1 MLNVLFPAMGWVG
14 TIDYSQ
20 SLYEVIAYHDV
31 FEVIGNY
38 QVYLL
43 SIGWN
48 AWYMI
53 EEFLDGAGTATVKL
67 RLAPI

>member
-1 MLNVLFPAMGWVG
+1 MGWIG

-20 SLYEVIAYHDV
+20 SLNDVIAYHDV
-31 FEVIGNY
+31 FEVVRDY

-43 SIGWN
+43 SIRRY

-53 EEFLDGAGTATVKL
+53 EEFLDGAGAATVEL

>member
-1 MLNVLFPAMGWVG
+1 MLFPAMGWVG

-20 SLYEVIAYHDV
+20 SLYEIIAYHDV

-43 SIGWN
+43 SIG
-48 AWYMI
+48 
-53 EEFLDGAGTATVKL
+53 
-67 RLAPI
+67 

>member
-1 MLNVLFPAMGWVG
+1 MGWVG

-31 FEVIGNY
+31 FEVIGDY

-48 AWYMI
+48 TWYMI
-53 EEFLDGAGTATVKL
+53 EEFLDGTGTATVEL

>member
-1 MLNVLFPAMGWVG
+1 MLPAMGWVG

-53 EEFLDGAGTATVKL
+53 EEFLDGAGAATVEL

>member
-1 MLNVLFPAMGWVG
+1 MFPAMGWVG

-20 SLYEVIAYHDV
+20 SLYDVIAYHDV

-48 AWYMI
+48 ARYMI

-67 RLAPI
+67 SLASI

>member
-20 SLYEVIAYHDV
+20 SLYDVIAYHDV

-48 AWYMI
+48 TWYMI

>member
-1 MLNVLFPAMGWVG
+1 MLFPAMGWVG

-48 AWYMI
+48 TWYMI

-67 RLAPI
+67 RLATI

>member
-1 MLNVLFPAMGWVG
+1 MGWVG
-14 TIDYSQ
+14 TIDYCQ
-20 SLYEVIAYHDV
+20 SLNDVIAYHDV

-48 AWYMI
+48 TWYMI
-53 EEFLDGAGTATVKL
+53 EELLDGTGAATVKL

>member
-1 MLNVLFPAMGWVG
+1 MGWVG
-14 TIDYSQ
+14 TIDYRQ
-20 SLYEVIAYHDV
+20 SLNDVIAYHDV

-43 SIGWN
+43 SIRWY

-53 EEFLDGAGTATVKL
+53 EEFLDGAGAATVEL
-67 RLAPI
+67 RLATI

>member
-1 MLNVLFPAMGWVG
+1 MFNVKLSAMGWVG
-14 TIDYSQ
+14 TIDYCQ
-20 SLYEVIAYHDV
+20 SLNDVIAYHDV
-31 FEVIGNY
+31 FEVVRDY

-48 AWYMI
+48 AGYMI
-53 EEFLDGAGTATVKL
+53 EEFLDGTGAATVKL

>member
-1 MLNVLFPAMGWVG
+1 MLFPAMGWVG

-20 SLYEVIAYHDV
+20 SLNDVIAYHDV
-31 FEVIGNY
+31 FEVVRDY

-53 EEFLDGAGTATVKL
+53 EEFLDGAGAATVKL
-67 RLAPI
+67 RLATI

>member
-1 MLNVLFPAMGWVG
+1 MLSVNLSAMGLVG

-43 SIGWN
+43 RIGWN

>member
-1 MLNVLFPAMGWVG
+1 MGWIG
-14 TIDYSQ
+14 TIDYCQ

-53 EEFLDGAGTATVKL
+53 EEFLDGTGAATVKL

>member
-1 MLNVLFPAMGWVG
+1 MGWVD

-20 SLYEVIAYHDV
+20 SLNDVIAYHDV
-31 FEVIGNY
+31 FEVVRDY
-38 QVYLL
+38 QVYFL
-43 SIGWN
+43 SIRRN

-53 EEFLDGAGTATVKL
+53 EEFLDGAGAATVEL

>member
-1 MLNVLFPAMGWVG
+1 MGWVG

-53 EEFLDGAGTATVKL
+53 EEFLDGTGTATVKL
-67 RLAPI
+67 RLATI

>member
-1 MLNVLFPAMGWVG
+1 MLFLAMGWIG

-48 AWYMI
+48 AGYMI
-53 EEFLDGAGTATVKL
+53 EEFLDGTGAATVKL

>member
-1 MLNVLFPAMGWVG
+1 MFNVKLSAMRWVG

-20 SLYEVIAYHDV
+20 NLYEVIAYHDV

>member
-1 MLNVLFPAMGWVG
+1 MLFPAMGWVG

-53 EEFLDGAGTATVKL
+53 EEFLDGADTATVKL
-67 RLAPI
+67 RLATI

>member
-1 MLNVLFPAMGWVG
+1 MGWVG

-48 AWYMI
+48 AGYMI
-53 EEFLDGAGTATVKL
+53 EEFLDGAGTAAVKL

>member
-1 MLNVLFPAMGWVG
+1 MGWVG

-43 SIGWN
+43 SIRWN

-53 EEFLDGAGTATVKL
+53 EEFLDGAGAATVKL

>member
-1 MLNVLFPAMGWVG
+1 MGWVG

-43 SIGWN
+43 SIRWN
-48 AWYMI
+48 AGYMI
-53 EEFLDGAGTATVKL
+53 EEFLDGAGAATVKL

>member
-1 MLNVLFPAMGWVG
+1 MLFPAMGWVG

-53 EEFLDGAGTATVKL
+53 EEFLDGAGAATVEL

>member
-1 MLNVLFPAMGWVG
+1 MGWVG
-14 TIDYSQ
+14 TIDYCQ
-20 SLYEVIAYHDV
+20 SLNDVIAYHDV
-31 FEVIGNY
+31 FEVVRDN

-43 SIGWN
+43 SIRWY

-53 EEFLDGAGTATVKL
+53 EEFLDGAGAATVKL

>member
-1 MLNVLFPAMGWVG
+1 MFNVKLSAMGWVG

-48 AWYMI
+48 AGYMI